1 MKLFARTAFAAA
13 LLGSASF
20 AGSIAP
26 SDVQFGE
33 SGEVQASLSGVA
45 GDAANGRKLFMNRK
59 KGNCLA
65 CHVNTEMS
73 EQSFHGEVGPELDG
87 VADRYEPE
95 GLRGMLINSKMMFEG
110 TIMPAFYKDAG
121 YNRTLKKFVGK
132 TILEAQEVE
141 DILAY
146 LLTLKE

>member
-20 AGSIAP
+20 AGPIAP

-33 SGEVQASLSGVA
+33 SGEVQASLTGVA
-45 GDAANGRKLFMNRK
+45 GAAANGRKLFMNRK

-87 VADRYEPE
+87 VADRYETE
-95 GLRGMLINSKMMFEG
+95 ALRGMLVNSKMMFEG

>member
-33 SGEVQASLSGVA
+33 SGEVQASLTGIA

-87 VADRYEPE
+87 
-95 GLRGMLINSKMMFEG
+95 MLVNSKMMFEG

>member
-1 MKLFARTAFAAA
+1 M
-13 LLGSASF
+13 GS
-20 AGSIAP
+20 
-26 SDVQFGE
+26 
-33 SGEVQASLSGVA
+33 
-45 GDAANGRKLFMNRK
+45 
-59 KGNCLA
+59 
-65 CHVNTEMS
+65 EMCIRDR
-73 EQSFHGEVGPELDG
+73 VGPELDG

-95 GLRGMLINSKMMFEG
+95 GLRGMLVNSKMMFEG

>member
-1 MKLFARTAFAAA
+1 
-13 LLGSASF
+13 
-20 AGSIAP
+20 
-26 SDVQFGE
+26 
-33 SGEVQASLSGVA
+33 
-45 GDAANGRKLFMNRK
+45 LFMNRK

-73 EQSFHGEVGPELDG
+73 EQTFHGEVGPELDG
-87 VADRYEPE
+87 VADRYETE
-95 GLRGMLINSKMMFEG
+95 ALRGILVNSKMMFEG

-121 YNRTLKKFVGK
+121 YNRTLKKFIGK

-141 DILAY
+141 DVLAY

>member
-33 SGEVQASLSGVA
+33 SGEVQASLTGVA
-45 GDAANGRKLFMNRK
+45 GDPANGRKLFMNRK

-65 CHVNTEMS
+65 CHVNTEMLS
-73 EQSFHGEVGPELDG
+73 
-87 VADRYEPE
+87 
-95 GLRGMLINSKMMFEG
+95 LIH
-110 TIMPAFYKDAG
+110 I
-121 YNRTLKKFVGK
+121 
-132 TILEAQEVE
+132 
-141 DILAY
+141 
-146 LLTLKE
+146 